1 MENRNEQRPKGPGLK
16 WRPRRAGPPVPYW
29 FADKKAIDAGYPVK
43 SANLSTF
50 ADHPAKLIERAQRLQ
65 SEMLLWLSG
74 QVKSTT
80 TKFDG
85 TFRSLLKS
93 YERDPESS
101 YQGRKPGVRETYA
114 VYIRSLTR
122 HIGDLRIDHVDGRA
136 VKRWFAEWRTDP
148 DDSDHLPRA
157 RMVLAVLKAAV
168 SFGIVCRYPG
178 CKEFQDVIAEL
189 AFETVPSRTFAPTA
203 QHIEAARRAAR
214 AAGAPL
220 RALLYALIYD
230 TTGREFDF
238 LGQWLP
244 LSDKKASAI
253 ISRGKKWIGPMWAV
267 IDENLILK
275 IKPTKTEDTT
285 GVEVTFDLS
294 VCPMVMEELAMIEPD
309 SRKGPLIIN
318 QRTGLPYIY
327 ETFRLAW
334 NADFE
339 AAGLPVGAW
348 CRDMRA
354 GGVTEGGQSG
364 ASRDDQRKVAGHAKE
379 RQTEKYDRDQLE
391 AFRRTMKSRTGYR
404 TRNNS

>member
-1 MENRNEQRPKGPGLK
+1 
-16 WRPRRAGPPVPYW
+16 
-29 FADKKAIDAGYPVK
+29 
-43 SANLSTF
+43 
-50 ADHPAKLIERAQRLQ
+50 
-65 SEMLLWLSG
+65 
-74 QVKSTT
+74 
-80 TKFDG
+80 
-85 TFRSLLKS
+85 
-93 YERDPESS
+93 
-101 YQGRKPGVRETYA
+101 
-114 VYIRSLTR
+114 
-122 HIGDLRIDHVDGRA
+122 
-136 VKRWFAEWRTDP
+136 
-148 DDSDHLPRA
+148 
-157 RMVLAVLKAAV
+157 MVLAVLKAAV